1 MAAASRNYDSLNWSF
16 AHKAELAFPS
26 INSVLE
32 LKKTFIAVGVHVVG
46 NTRAA
51 EPDGFFQHLLER

>member
-16 AHKAELAFPS
+16 AHKAGLVFPS

-32 LKKTFIAVGVHVVG
+32 LKKTFFAIGVHVVG
-46 NTRAA
+46 NTRAT
-51 EPDGFFQHLLER
+51 EPNGLSQNFLER